1 MIIVIVGPTGVGK
14 TKLSLALAKKYQGII
29 VNADAMQ
36 VYRGLDIG
44 TAKVTAKE
52 KENIEHFLFDICE
65 VTKEYNVFEYQK
77 DLRKIIAD
85 NQDKNIIIV
94 GGTGLYI
101 KAALYD
107 YQFNEEIA
115 SESYESVSDA
125 ELYSLAI
132 AKDPE
137 LKIHPHNR
145 KRLIRYLNCDNV
157 VNHSPKKLYDFKMIG
172 LTIDREQ
179 LYNNINKR
187 VDEMITKGLLTEVES
202 FHLKQIR
209 TRPLLCGIGYKELY
223 EYLDG
228 SISQEE
234 AIELIKKHT
243 RNYAKRQYTWFN
255 NQFEV
260 KWFDV
265 NLLEFNK
272 TIEEVIAY
280 IEKATI

>member
-36 VYRGLDIG
+36 VYRGLNIG
-44 TAKVTAKE
+44 TAKVTESE
-52 KENIEHFLFDICE
+52 KADIEHFLFDIRD
-65 VTKEYNVFEYQK
+65 VTEEYNVFTYQK

-85 NQDKNIIIV
+85 NQHKTIIIV

-107 YQFNEEIA
+107 YQFNEAETHESFA
-115 SESYESVSDA
+115 SVTDE
-125 ELYSLAI
+125 ELYSLAL

-157 VNHSPKKLYDFKMIG
+157 VNSSPQKLYDFKMIG
-172 LTIDREQ
+172 LTINREQ
-179 LYNNINKR
+179 LYNNINQR
-187 VDEMITKGLLTEVES
+187 VDAMMAQGLLAEVKA
-202 FHLKQIR
+202 FHQHQIR
-209 TRPLLCGIGYKELY
+209 TRPLLGGIGYKELY
-223 EYLDG
+223 AYLDG
-228 SISQEE
+228 LTTE
-234 AIELIKKHT
+234 AEAVELIKKHS

-255 NQFEV
+255 NQFDV
-260 KWFDV
+260 KWFNV
-265 NLLEFNK
+265 NPLAFNT
-272 TIEEVIAY
+272 TINEVTDY
-280 IEKATI
+280 IEKATN